1 MAKVRWA
8 VLVSILSLAAGLVAA
23 EAQDDEM
30 MAGKETIGKPAP
42 ELMAAGWI
50 GSPVTLRS
58 VKGNTVVLNFW
69 NNDTT
74 YFDSPEYFLKS
85 MMGDYEK
92 YSKTRNI
99 TFISICRS
107 MTSTMKQVEKDID
120 QNKCHP
126 LPTMLDAGGATA
138 HAYKVPKMYST
149 WVVVIDP
156 DGKIVYNR
164 NKGWYWTSGTDKG
177 KYVHHT
183 MIEDSQKK
191 SPGILDKKTIPVE
204 AAYAAHLFDLQ
215 QFSLVEIEA
224 KKLTASKVGEVK
236 EFGAYL
242 KERIAE
248 IRKNRLAE
256 IEELSHTV
264 PTQAYR
270 EAVNFV
276 AAFPTCP
283 EKPAMNEIGK
293 TLMKTPAVKAE
304 LQAEDAYRRMIVPEL
319 MRTPKGTA
327 DFEQRVQPV
336 LNAWAKM
343 YKDTDYC
350 AAVTDGV
357 EGYKMAAGRSR

>member
-1 MAKVRWA
+1 MKSIASG
-8 VLVSILSLAAGLVAA
+8 VLFVLLAGILPALG
-23 EAQDDEM
+23 QDDEM
-30 MAGKETIGKPAP
+30 MAGKDTIGKPAP
-42 ELMAAGWI
+42 ELLAAGWI

-69 NNDTT
+69 NSDTT

-85 MMGDYEK
+85 MMTDYEK

-107 MTSTMKQVEKDID
+107 MTATMKQVERDID
-120 QNKCHP
+120 QFKVHP

-164 NKGWYWTSGTDKG
+164 NKGWYWSAGPDKG

-183 MIEDSQKK
+183 MIEENQKK
-191 SPGILDKKTIPVE
+191 SPGILDKKNVPIE
-204 AAYAAHLFDLQ
+204 AAYCAHLFDLQ
-215 QFSLVEIEA
+215 QFTLAEIEA
-224 KKLTASKVGEVK
+224 RKLQASKTDDVK
-236 EFGAYL
+236 EFGTFIRD
-242 KERIAE
+242 RIAD
-248 IRKNRLAE
+248 IRKKRLAE
-256 IEELSHTV
+256 IEELSHNT

-276 AAFPTCP
+276 AAFPSAP
-283 EKPAMNEIGK
+283 EKAQMNEIGK
-293 TLMKTPAVKAE
+293 GLMKTPQVKAE

-319 MRTPKGTA
+319 VKTPKGTA
-327 DFEQRVQPV
+327 DFENRVQPV

-357 EGYKMAAGRSR
+357 EGYKMAASRSR

>member
-1 MAKVRWA
+1 MRTFATGA
-8 VLVSILSLAAGLVAA
+8 LFLLTIAGLPALG
-23 EAQDDEM
+23 QDDEM

-74 YFDSPEYFLKS
+74 YFDSPEYFLQS
-85 MMGDYEK
+85 MMADYSK
-92 YSKTRNI
+92 YSKVRNI

-120 QNKCHP
+120 QNRCHP

-156 DGKIVYNR
+156 DGKIIYNR
-164 NKGWYWTSGTDKG
+164 NKGWYWSSGEDKG

-183 MIEDSQKK
+183 MIENSQKK
-191 SPGILDKKTIPVE
+191 SPGILDKKEVPIE
-204 AAYAAHLFDLQ
+204 AAYCAHLFDLQ
-215 QFSLVEIEA
+215 QFILAEVEA
-224 KKLTASKVGEVK
+224 KKLIASKVPAVN
-236 EFGAYL
+236 EFGTFI
-242 KERIAE
+242 KERIAD
-248 IRKNRLAE
+248 IRKKRLAE
-256 IEELSHTV
+256 IEELSHSA

-276 AAFPTCP
+276 AAFPTSP
-283 EKPAMNEIGK
+283 EKAPMNEIGK
-293 TLMKTPAVKAE
+293 GLMKNPAVKAE

-319 MRTPKGTA
+319 VKSPKGTS
-327 DFEQRVQPV
+327 DFENRVQPIV
-336 LNAWAKM
+336 NAWAKV
-343 YKDTDYC
+343 YKDTEYC

>member
-1 MAKVRWA
+1 MKTILSALALAA
-8 VLVSILSLAAGLVAA
+8 VLGLPLAD
-23 EAQDDEM
+23 AQDDPM
-30 MAGKETIGKPAP
+30 MSGKDTIGKPAP

-74 YFDSPEYFLKS
+74 YFDTPEYFLKS
-85 MMGDYEK
+85 MMTDYEK

-107 MTSTMKQVEKDID
+107 MTSTMKQVERDID
-120 QNKCHP
+120 QYKVHP

-138 HAYKVPKMYST
+138 HAYKVPKQYST

-164 NKGWYWTSGTDKG
+164 NKGWYWSSGPDKG

-183 MIEDSQKK
+183 MIEENQKK
-191 SPGILDKKTIPVE
+191 SPGILDKKEVPIE
-204 AAYAAHLFDLQ
+204 AAYCAHLFDLQ
-215 QFSLVEIEA
+215 QFTLAEIEA
-224 KKLTASKVGEVK
+224 KKLAAAKVDAVK
-236 EFGAYL
+236 DFGSFI
-242 KERIAE
+242 KDRIAE
-248 IRKNRLAE
+248 IRKKRLAE
-256 IEELSHTV
+256 IEDLSHNA

-276 AAFPTCP
+276 AAFPSCP
-283 EKPAMNEIGK
+283 EKPAMNDLGK
-293 TLMKTPAVKAE
+293 SLLKNPAVKAE

-319 MRTPKGTA
+319 AKTPKGTA
-327 DFEQRVQPV
+327 DFEQRVQPAI
-336 LNAWAKM
+336 NAWAKL
-343 YKDTDYC
+343 YKDTEYC

-357 EGYKMAAGRSR
+357 EGYKMAAAARSR